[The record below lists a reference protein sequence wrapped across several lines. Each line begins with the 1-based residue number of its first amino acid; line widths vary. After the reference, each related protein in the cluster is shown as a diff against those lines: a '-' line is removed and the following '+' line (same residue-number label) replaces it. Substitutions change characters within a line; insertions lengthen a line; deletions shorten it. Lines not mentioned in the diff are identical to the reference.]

1 MMNLLSIVFGV
12 IAAIGLLVGLIPFL
26 GWVNWFITLP
36 LGIIGLILGAISSST
51 AGRSLNIVILIL
63 AALRL
68 FLGGGIL

>member
-36 LGIIGLILGAISSST
+36 LGIIGLILGALSSST

>member
-1 MMNLLSIVFGV
+1 MMNLLSVVVGIV
-12 IAAIGLLVGLIPFL
+12 AAIGLLVGLVPLL

-36 LGIIGLILGAISSST
+36 LGIIGLILGSLSGST
-51 AGRSLNIVILIL
+51 AGRNLNIVILLL